1 MRRCLSRWQLRFRL
15 LLLPLLGCSDDKSV
29 DPATARIE
37 ACVRAQEEYLSLL
50 SSSEGPYYLNIAKE
64 DSIIHNRMVA
74 GSRYLCE
81 TGIQLGGEPFDEA
94 ACF

>member
-1 MRRCLSRWQLRFRL
+1 MKRHGFNLTLANKPSRGRVMRRCLSGWQLRFRL

-50 SSSEGPYYLNIAKE
+50 
-64 DSIIHNRMVA
+64 
-74 GSRYLCE
+74 GSLS
-81 TGIQLGGEPFDEA
+81 
-94 ACF
+94 